1 MLTFKG
7 MKTLA
12 HREEGKLR
20 ARKNFQ
26 KHMSPR
32 RGAVVGMQ
40 NSVRPEER
48 KIQNPKSKSKIQAF
62 PRPLQRADMQ
72 KSPCKT
78 SCSSGVLHSVYQV
91 VDSQTLLQTQM
102 IKTID
107 IISALLISKE

>member
-40 NSVRPEER
+40 NSVRPEKR
-48 KIQNPKSKSKIQAF
+48 KI
-62 PRPLQRADMQ
+62 
-72 KSPCKT
+72 
-78 SCSSGVLHSVYQV
+78 
-91 VDSQTLLQTQM
+91 
-102 IKTID
+102 
-107 IISALLISKE
+107 

>member
-40 NSVRPEER
+40 NSVRPEKR
-48 KIQNPKSKSKIQAF
+48 KIQNRLSH
-62 PRPLQRADMQ
+62 
-72 KSPCKT
+72 
-78 SCSSGVLHSVYQV
+78 VLSRELICRN
-91 VDSQTLLQTQM
+91 LLARLA
-102 IKTID
+102 
-107 IISALLISKE
+107 ALLVCYIQCIRL